1 MRGILWLTDSS
12 HEIVKSAG
20 SPVQISIHVLEEE
33 LGTRRNI
40 THETGVA
47 TRSAGRGSFVVGC
60 VPMAV
65 EINTSVS
72 GRNTEL

>member
-33 LGTRRNI
+33 LGTWRNI

-47 TRSAGRGSFVVGC
+47 TRSAGRGSFVVGS
-60 VPMAV
+60 VVMALG
-65 EINTSVS
+65 INMSVS
-72 GRNTEL
+72 DLNIGL